1 MRIAIFGTGGA
12 GGYFGARLARAGVD
26 VAFLARGEHL
36 RAILRHGLRVDT
48 PGGSFTVRPAR
59 ATDDPARVGH
69 VDVIL
74 VGVKTWQVP
83 EAASAMRPMIGPE
96 TFAVPLQNGVE
107 APAQLAAALGAKH
120 ATGGLC
126 AMFSFV
132 EGPGRI
138 RCLGGTHF
146 FRFGELDNRPSER
159 TERLRQ
165 VFVRAGVAAEIP
177 ADIQAALWEKFLLIV
192 PFGGL
197 GAVTRAPVGVLRSLS
212 DTREMLERG
221 MHEIHAVARACR
233 VFLPDD
239 IVEKTM
245 AFVDTLD
252 PGGTTSLQRDVVS
265 GKPSELE
272 AWNGAVV
279 RFGRKAGVATPLH
292 AFIYQCLRPMEL
304 RARGQMRFPVS

>member
-12 GGYFGARLARAGVD
+12 GGYFGARLAQAGVD

-36 RAILRHGLRVDT
+36 RAILRDGLRVET

-59 ATDDPARVGH
+59 ATDDPRQVGP
-69 VDVIL
+69 VDAIL

-107 APAQLAAALGAKH
+107 APAQLAAALGAEH

-126 AMFSFV
+126 ATISFV

-146 FRFGELDNRPSER
+146 IRFGELDNRRSER

-177 ADIQAALWEKFLLIV
+177 EDIEAALWEKFLFVV

-197 GAVTRAPVGVLRSLS
+197 GAVTRAPVGVLRSLP
-212 DTREMLERG
+212 DTRGMLDRG
-221 MHEIHAVARACR
+221 MREIHAVARARR
-233 VFLPDD
+233 VFLSDD

-252 PGGTTSLQRDVVS
+252 PGGTTSLQRDMAS

-279 RFGRKAGVATPLH
+279 RLGRGAGVATPLH
-292 AFIYQCLRPMEL
+292 AFIYHCLLPLEL
-304 RARGQMRFPVS
+304 RARGQVRFPVL